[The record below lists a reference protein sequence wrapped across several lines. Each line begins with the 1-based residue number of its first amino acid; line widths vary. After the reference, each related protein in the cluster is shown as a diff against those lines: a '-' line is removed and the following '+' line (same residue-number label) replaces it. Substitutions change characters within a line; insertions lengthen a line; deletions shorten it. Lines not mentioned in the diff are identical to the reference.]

1 MKSARIHITGIV
13 QGVGFRPFVF
23 NLANQLAITGWVRNT
38 SSGVYIAADGT
49 EPNLEIFI
57 ERLRSDKPPLAQIDR
72 IEIEPGESSG
82 ATSFTIQPSEA
93 IPHAFQPISPDVA
106 TCPDCLE
113 EIFDPSGRR
122 YHYAF
127 TNCTNCGPRFT
138 IITDIPYDR
147 PNTTMAGFTMCPQC
161 SREYQDPTD
170 RRFHAQPIACP
181 TCGPQIWFEPN
192 FQADCQ
198 ADCRDTAIAVAAPV
212 QGFTAIETIQELL
225 LSGKILAIKGLGGF
239 HIACDA
245 TNPGAVS
252 ELRQRKLR
260 VDKPFALMMADLATV
275 ERYCLVS
282 PEEEELLTSPL
293 RPIVILEAIE
303 RNAHRF
309 PGGSRSGYPRG
320 DAALYA
326 PPLSAIPGYRRE
338 PDAPSGHDQ
347 WKYERRAHRYR

>member
-1 MKSARIHITGIV
+1 MTVLRELAESNMKSARIHITGIV

-72 IEIEPGESSG
+72 IEIELGESSG
-82 ATSFTIQPSEA
+82 AASFTIQPSEA

-198 ADCRDTAIAVAAPV
+198 ADCHQTAGIPLSRLQRLSRDLPRLKRSRSCSFREKSWRSKVLAA
-212 QGFTAIETIQELL
+212 F
-225 LSGKILAIKGLGGF
+225 ILP
-239 HIACDA
+239 A
-245 TNPGAVS
+245 T
-252 ELRQRKLR
+252 
-260 VDKPFALMMADLATV
+260 
-275 ERYCLVS
+275 
-282 PEEEELLTSPL
+282 
-293 RPIVILEAIE
+293 RPILERSASCAGE
-303 RNAHRF
+303 NYAST
-309 PGGSRSGYPRG
+309 SRLP
-320 DAALYA
+320 
-326 PPLSAIPGYRRE
+326 
-338 PDAPSGHDQ
+338 
-347 WKYERRAHRYR
+347 